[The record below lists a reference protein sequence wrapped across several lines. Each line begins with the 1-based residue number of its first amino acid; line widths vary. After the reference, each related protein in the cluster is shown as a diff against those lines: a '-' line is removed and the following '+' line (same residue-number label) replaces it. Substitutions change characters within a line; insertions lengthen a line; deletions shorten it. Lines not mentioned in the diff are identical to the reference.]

1 MSDSKKYYWIKL
13 KTDFFDQDTIDFLMG
28 QENGAEYVVIYQML
42 MLKTAQQ
49 GGYLGTKMAEVMVP
63 YDIKK
68 IVRDTKYFDC
78 DTVTIALEL
87 FKKLGLV
94 YEESNHI
101 LKLAGAEQL
110 VGSESKWAEKKR
122 IYRDSQ
128 RTIQGQIGDNVR
140 QEIDIDKEIEKEKDI
155 EIDIDKEI
163 EKEKDIEIDI
173 DTDKKKKKKSAKADL
188 NGMIDSFTEN
198 EELREALKAF
208 LDMRKSIKKPIQTE
222 YAFKLALNKL
232 KQLSDI
238 DSVRIDIV
246 NQSVEHNW
254 QTFYALQNNYRTNE
268 VEMPEYMK
276 KQEKGDIVSTPVNEE
291 TLAKALELQRQFK
304 GK

>member
-1 MSDSKKYYWIKL
+1 MSESKKYYWIKL

-49 GGYLGTKMAEVMVP
+49 GGYLGTKMAEVMIP

-68 IVRDTKYFDC
+68 IVRDTKYFDY
-78 DTVTIALEL
+78 DTVAIALEL

-94 YEESNHI
+94 YEENNHI
-101 LKLAGAEQL
+101 LRLADADQL

-122 IYRDSQ
+122 IYRENQ
-128 RTIQGQIGDNVR
+128 RTIQGQLEDNVR
-140 QEIDIDKEIEKEKDI
+140 QEIDIDT
-155 EIDIDKEI
+155 
-163 EKEKDIEIDI
+163 
-173 DTDKKKKKKSAKADL
+173 DTKKKKKSAKADL
-188 NGMIDSFTEN
+188 DGMINSFTEN

-222 YAFKLALNKL
+222 YAFKLALNRL

-238 DSVRIDIV
+238 DSIRIEIV

-254 QTFYALQNNYRTNE
+254 RTFYTLQNSYRTNTE
-268 VEMPEYMK
+268 VEMPDYMK
-276 KQEKGDIVSTPVNEE
+276 KQEKGDIVSTPVNED
-291 TLAKALELQRQFK
+291 TLAKALELQRQFE

>member
-1 MSDSKKYYWIKL
+1 MAKRYYWLKL
-13 KTDFFDQDTIDFLMG
+13 PKDFFEDKAIKRLRQIAGGDTYTIIYLKMLLKSMEDDGKLFYEGVEDTICDEIAL
-28 QENGAEYVVIYQML
+28 
-42 MLKTAQQ
+42 
-49 GGYLGTKMAEVMVP
+49 
-63 YDIKK
+63 DINESADD
-68 IVRDTKYFDC
+68 VQ
-78 DTVTIALEL
+78 VTISYLE
-87 FKKLGLV
+87 KKGLLV
-94 YEESNHI
+94 VTDSEVE
-101 LKLAGAEQL
+101 LTRLTEM
-110 VGSESKWAEKKR
+110 VGSESAVTERVRKHREAQKLLQCNASVLQGNTIETKCNTEK
-122 IYRDSQ
+122 
-128 RTIQGQIGDNVR
+128 
-140 QEIDIDKEIEKEKDI
+140 EKEIEKSREDT
-155 EIDIDKEI
+155 EID
-163 EKEKDIEIDI
+163 
-173 DTDKKKKKKSAKADL
+173 TKKKKKSAKADL

-208 LDMRKSIKKPIQTE
+208 LDMRKAIKKPIQTE

-238 DSVRIDIV
+238 DSIRIEIV

-254 QTFYALQNNYRTNE
+254 QTFYAVQNSYRTNTE

>member
-1 MSDSKKYYWIKL
+1 MADSKKYYWIKL

-42 MLKTAQQ
+42 LLKTAQQ

-68 IVRDTKYFDC
+68 IVRDTKYFDY

-101 LKLAGAEQL
+101 LKLAGAEQF

-122 IYRDSQ
+122 IYRDNQ
-128 RTIQGQIGDNVR
+128 RTIQGQIEDNVR
-140 QEIDIDKEIEKEKDI
+140 QEIDIDKET
-155 EIDIDKEI
+155 EI
-163 EKEKDIEIDI
+163 EKDIEIDI

-198 EELREALKAF
+198 EELKDALKAF

-232 KQLSDI
+232 KHLSDI
-238 DSVRIDIV
+238 DSVRIEIV

-254 QTFYALQNNYRTNE
+254 QTFYALQNSYRTNE
-268 VEMPEYMK
+268 VEMPDYMK

-304 GK
+304 EK

>member
-1 MSDSKKYYWIKL
+1 MADDKKYYWIKL

-101 LKLAGAEQL
+101 LKLAGAEQF

-155 EIDIDKEI
+155 EIDID
-163 EKEKDIEIDI
+163 
-173 DTDKKKKKKSAKADL
+173 TDKKKKKKSAKADL

-198 EELREALKAF
+198 EELKDALKAF

-232 KQLSDI
+232 KHLSDI
-238 DSVRIDIV
+238 DSIRIEIV

-254 QTFYALQNNYRTNE
+254 QTFYALQNIYRTNTE
-268 VEMPEYMK
+268 VEMPDYMK
-276 KQEKGDIVSTPVNEE
+276 KQEKGDIVSTPVSEE
-291 TLAKALELQRQFK
+291 ALAKALELQRQFK
-304 GK
+304 EK

>member
-1 MSDSKKYYWIKL
+1 MADSKKYYWIKL

-42 MLKTAQQ
+42 LLKTAQQ

-68 IVRDTKYFDC
+68 IVRDTKYFDY

-101 LKLAGAEQL
+101 LKLAGAEQF

-128 RTIQGQIGDNVR
+128 RTIQGQIEDNVR
-140 QEIDIDKEIEKEKDI
+140 Q

-198 EELREALKAF
+198 EELKEALKAF

-238 DSVRIDIV
+238 DSIRIEIV

-254 QTFYALQNNYRTNE
+254 QTFYALQNSYKTNE
-268 VEMPEYMK
+268 VEMPDYMK

-304 GK
+304 EK

>member
-1 MSDSKKYYWIKL
+1 MADNKKYYWIKL

-28 QENGAEYVVIYQML
+28 QENGAEYVVIYQIL
-42 MLKTAQQ
+42 MLKTARQ

-68 IVRDTKYFDC
+68 IVRDTKYFDY

-87 FKKLGLV
+87 FKKIGLV

-128 RTIQGQIGDNVR
+128 RTIQGQIEDNVR
-140 QEIDIDKEIEKEKDI
+140 QEIDIEIEKDI
-155 EIDIDKEI
+155 EIDIDK
-163 EKEKDIEIDI
+163 EIDI

-208 LDMRKSIKKPIQTE
+208 LDMRKAIKKPIQTE

-238 DSVRIDIV
+238 DSIRIEIV

-254 QTFYALQNNYRTNE
+254 RTFYTLQNSYRTNE
-268 VEMPEYMK
+268 VEMPDYMK
-276 KQEKGDIVSTPVNEE
+276 KQEKGDIVSTPVSDEA
-291 TLAKALELQRQFK
+291 LAKALELQRQFK

>member
-1 MSDSKKYYWIKL
+1 MAESKKYYWIKL

-49 GGYLGTKMAEVMVP
+49 GGYLGTKMAEVMIP

-68 IVRDTKYFDC
+68 IVRDTKYFDY
-78 DTVTIALEL
+78 DTVAIALEL

-94 YEESNHI
+94 YEENNHI
-101 LKLAGAEQL
+101 LRLADADQL

-128 RTIQGQIGDNVR
+128 RTIQGQIEDNVR
-140 QEIDIDKEIEKEKDI
+140 QEIDIDKEKEIEKDI
-155 EIDIDKEI
+155 EID
-163 EKEKDIEIDI
+163 
-173 DTDKKKKKKSAKADL
+173 TKKKKKSAKADL

-198 EELREALKAF
+198 EELKDALKAF

-238 DSVRIDIV
+238 DSIRIEIV
-246 NQSVEHNW
+246 NQSIEHNW
-254 QTFYALQNNYRTNE
+254 QTFYALQNNYKTNE

-276 KQEKGDIVSTPVNEE
+276 KQEKGDIVSTPVSDEA
-291 TLAKALELQRQFK
+291 LAKALELQRQFK

>member
-1 MSDSKKYYWIKL
+1 MADSKKYYWIKL

-101 LKLAGAEQL
+101 LKLSGAEQL

-155 EIDIDKEI
+155 EIDID
-163 EKEKDIEIDI
+163 
-173 DTDKKKKKKSAKADL
+173 TDKKKKKNSAKADL

-198 EELREALKAF
+198 EELKEALKAF

-238 DSVRIDIV
+238 DSIRIEIV

-254 QTFYALQNNYRTNE
+254 QTFYALQNSYRTNE

-291 TLAKALELQRQFK
+291 TLDKALELQRQFK

>member
-1 MSDSKKYYWIKL
+1 MAKRYYWLKL
-13 KTDFFDQDTIDFLMG
+13 PKDFFEDKAIKRLRQIAGGDTYTIIYLKMLLKSMEDDGKLFYEGIEDTICEEIAL
-28 QENGAEYVVIYQML
+28 
-42 MLKTAQQ
+42 
-49 GGYLGTKMAEVMVP
+49 
-63 YDIKK
+63 DINESADD
-68 IVRDTKYFDC
+68 VQ
-78 DTVTIALEL
+78 VTISYLE
-87 FKKLGLV
+87 KKGLLV
-94 YEESNHI
+94 VTDSEVE
-101 LKLAGAEQL
+101 LTRLTEM
-110 VGSESKWAEKKR
+110 VGSETDKAELMRKLRSKAN
-122 IYRDSQ
+122 SN
-128 RTIQGQIGDNVR
+128 NVT
-140 QEIDIDKEIEKEKDI
+140 EISNNVTKALPTVTKCYTEKEIEKEKSREDT
-155 EIDIDKEI
+155 EID
-163 EKEKDIEIDI
+163 
-173 DTDKKKKKKSAKADL
+173 TKKKKKKSAKADL
-188 NGMIDSFTEN
+188 DGMINSFTVN

-238 DSVRIDIV
+238 DSIRIEIV

-254 QTFYALQNNYRTNE
+254 QTFYAVQNSYRTNTE

>member
-1 MSDSKKYYWIKL
+1 MTNKKYYWIKL

-28 QENGAEYVVIYQML
+28 QENGAEYVVIYQIL
-42 MLKTAQQ
+42 LLKTAQQ

-68 IVRDTKYFDC
+68 IVRDTKYFDY

-101 LKLAGAEQL
+101 LKLAGAEQF

-128 RTIQGQIGDNVR
+128 RTIQGQIEDNVR

-155 EIDIDKEI
+155 DIDIDK
-163 EKEKDIEIDI
+163 
-173 DTDKKKKKKSAKADL
+173 DTKKKKKSAKADL

-198 EELREALKAF
+198 EELKDALKAF

-238 DSVRIDIV
+238 DSDRIEIV

-254 QTFYALQNNYRTNE
+254 QTFYALQNSYRTNTE
-268 VEMPEYMK
+268 VEMPDYMK